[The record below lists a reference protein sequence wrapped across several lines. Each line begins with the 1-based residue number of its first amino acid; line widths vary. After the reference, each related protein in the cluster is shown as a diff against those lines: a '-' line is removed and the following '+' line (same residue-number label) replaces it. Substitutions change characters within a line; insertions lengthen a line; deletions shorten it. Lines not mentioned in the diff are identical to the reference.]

1 MCAAAST
8 LAKELAVVI
17 PAVYWRAI
25 LVHVYSA
32 SRLDLESALPGQ
44 AALWLRLL
52 RLATLA
58 TVALD

>member
-1 MCAAAST
+1 
-8 LAKELAVVI
+8 
-17 PAVYWRAI
+17 